1 MYAAKLEGRNC
12 VAVSTREPRLVEGST
27 TKTAI

>member
-12 VAVSTREPRLVEGST
+12 VVVSSWEPRLVAAPAAQV
-27 TKTAI
+27 AI